1 MEKKI
6 KVQKVRKFRPENII
20 NDLRFFFL
28 SPAAKK
34 QPLSFE
40 FIARHFCRKK
50 VDFPAI

>member
-1 MEKKI
+1 MEKKK
-6 KVQKVRKFRPENII
+6 KVQKVRKFQKISSMTC
-20 NDLRFFFL
+20 DFFFFL
-28 SPAAKK
+28 QLQKK